1 MSDPTDLTSKAV
13 KDFLAEAEEILD
25 QLCSD
30 LGVMSDISE
39 DGECN
44 PDSLNS
50 VFRGAH
56 SLKGLAGMF
65 GFSNVQELA
74 HHLETLLDSLRL
86 GKVRL
91 GPDVMTLLM
100 DSLEALGTLIRNLA
114 DGGGE
119 DPDLGQLVARID
131 RAVSSSSE
139 SDSDSVLAALGLPAS
154 MINALT
160 EYEEHRLLENVK
172 KARSIY
178 SVLASFSLAT
188 FDRDLAELTDALKRT
203 GEVISTLPSVG
214 TSIESSIDFEILF
227 ASAKG
232 VDEIAVIVADA
243 NATVRVLGGKA
254 TGNAPAPAIQPDLD
268 LQSDTEELVPLSV
281 SPDAAMTAK
290 SMATRI
296 GPAALAHRA
305 SNAATPAGRNIS
317 GSSA

>member
-1 MSDPTDLTSKAV
+1 MSVNDMSSKAA

-44 PDSLNS
+44 PDSLTS

-178 SVLASFSLAT
+178 L
-188 FDRDLAELTDALKRT
+188 
-203 GEVISTLPSVG
+203 
-214 TSIESSIDFEILF
+214 
-227 ASAKG
+227 
-232 VDEIAVIVADA
+232 
-243 NATVRVLGGKA
+243 
-254 TGNAPAPAIQPDLD
+254 
-268 LQSDTEELVPLSV
+268 
-281 SPDAAMTAK
+281 
-290 SMATRI
+290 
-296 GPAALAHRA
+296 
-305 SNAATPAGRNIS
+305 
-317 GSSA
+317 